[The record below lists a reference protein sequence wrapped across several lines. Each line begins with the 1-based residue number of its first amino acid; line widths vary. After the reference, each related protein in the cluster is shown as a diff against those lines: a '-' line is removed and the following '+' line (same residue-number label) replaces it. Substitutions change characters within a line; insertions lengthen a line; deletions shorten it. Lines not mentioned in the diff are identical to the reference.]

1 MKNIEIKLLA
11 LVHGEL
17 AAEDTKA
24 LLALIESDPAVKA
37 QYEELLEAHV
47 MMQAA
52 SAPEESWQ
60 MEEGKR
66 GALLKRLRGE
76 EDEDVKPSVTLPKPT
91 TRVAIPWQSVSAVA
105 ACLVGTVV
113 VGTLLMPKHMSPFAV
128 LSNKSVERFH
138 GEPGLIASAESL
150 DK

>member
-24 LLALIESDPAVKA
+24 LLALIESDPAVRA

-66 GALLKRLRGE
+66 GALLKR
-76 EDEDVKPSVTLPKPT
+76 
-91 TRVAIPWQSVSAVA
+91 
-105 ACLVGTVV
+105 
-113 VGTLLMPKHMSPFAV
+113 
-128 LSNKSVERFH
+128 
-138 GEPGLIASAESL
+138 
-150 DK
+150 